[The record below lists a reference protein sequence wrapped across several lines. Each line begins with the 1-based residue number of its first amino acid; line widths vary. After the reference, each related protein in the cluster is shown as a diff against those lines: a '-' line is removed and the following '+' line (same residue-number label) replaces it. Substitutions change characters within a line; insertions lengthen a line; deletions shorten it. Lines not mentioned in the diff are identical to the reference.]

1 MPKRVF
7 GEEIGTR
14 LVEKHATGAIR
25 TETLGQMS
33 AREPISLKI
42 ALRIYPESRKDEKPS
57 RSQKRWRPPKAML
70 IFDTESRV
78 DATQRLTF
86 GSYRFIIKGRRLEEG
101 LFMAEDLPEADQ
113 RILQQYVATHKAD
126 VVAERVQQLRLLS
139 PRQFVDKLYDLAYKG
154 RCLGVALN
162 FPFDISHI
170 AYDFTE
176 ARGRFAGG
184 FSLGLWSYVDKNGH
198 ERTNRSEE

>member
-33 AREPISLKI
+33 AREPISLKV
-42 ALRIYPESRKDEKPS
+42 ALRIYPESRKDEKPF
-57 RSQKRWRPPKAML
+57 RSQKRWRLPKAML

-86 GSYRFIIKGRRLEEG
+86 GSYRFIVKGRCLEEG
-101 LFMAEDLPEADQ
+101 LFMADDLPEADQ
-113 RILQQYVATHKAD
+113 RILQQYVSTHNPAL
-126 VVAERVQQLRLLS
+126 VAEGLQQL
-139 PRQFVDKLYDLAYKG
+139 P
-154 RCLGVALN
+154 
-162 FPFDISHI
+162 
-170 AYDFTE
+170 
-176 ARGRFAGG
+176 
-184 FSLGLWSYVDKNGH
+184 SLTLPQS
-198 ERTNRSEE
+198 